1 VELNTWLAFMGVIL
15 LLIASPGP
23 SAILCVSHG
32 VKFGRQKAIA
42 TVLGGAIAA
51 LVLMGLSSVGL
62 GAILAASDIAFT
74 VVKVLGAGYLI
85 YLGIS
90 TFLDK
95 SSPVQTSNNSS
106 SDVQGNTFSL
116 FKKGFVIGISN
127 PKDLLFFAAL
137 FPNFINLAQPQTV
150 QFMTL
155 ASSWFVIDCLIMFIY
170 ASLGSK
176 ITPLF
181 TKQSVTKLFNRCVG
195 SFFMAI
201 GGSILVASK

>member
-1 VELNTWLAFMGVIL
+1 MELNTWLAFMGVII

-32 VKFGRQKAIA
+32 VRFGRQKSVA

-51 LVLMGLSSVGL
+51 LMLMALSAIGL
-62 GAILAASDIAFT
+62 GAILAASNIAFT
-74 VVKVLGAGYLI
+74 LVKVLGAGYLI

-90 TFLDK
+90 TFFDK
-95 SSPVQTSNNSS
+95 SSPVQTENNSS
-106 SDVQGNTFSL
+106 NDVTTSVFSL

-137 FPNFINLAQPQTV
+137 FPNFINLATPQTI
-150 QFMTL
+150 QFVTL
-155 ASSWFVIDCLIMFIY
+155 GLSWFVIDCLIMFIY

-181 TKQSVTKLFNRCVG
+181 TKQSITTLFNRCVG

-201 GGSILVASK
+201 GGSILASSK